1 LLNER
6 GHALKSDYQEVR
18 GWRERNQYLS
28 HPPPTRQRLR
38 ASFGGTPHKNP
49 RALRNFECALWA
61 ANVGGELTE
70 IIRWHPRQ
78 GTKRVVTAQAAMHA
92 FIVTN
97 RALSE

>member
-6 GHALKSDYQEVR
+6 CNAFKSDEQEVP
-18 GWRERNQYLS
+18 GWRDREQHLS
-28 HPPPTRQRLR
+28 HPPPIRQRLR
-38 ASFGGTPHKNP
+38 ACFGGTPHQNP
-49 RALRNFECALWA
+49 RALGNLECALWA

-70 IIRWHPRQ
+70 VIRWHPRQ